1 MIDVKFDDGIAV
13 ITMSHGKAN
22 ALDIEFC
29 QALTALFVQL
39 RTSADVRAVVL
50 TGQGKMFSAG
60 VDLKRLSA
68 GGADYV
74 VEFLPTLHAL
84 YEAVF
89 FCPKPV
95 IAAINGHAIAGGAVL
110 AACADRRV
118 MASEAG
124 RIGVTELQV
133 GVPFPALAFEI
144 VRFAVPSR
152 YLTEFTLGAGTYATA
167 DALAKGWVDEVVDG
181 WELKPRALR
190 LAKLHA
196 GMSPEAVA
204 QTKAQIRQPVA
215 DALAVY
221 GAATDEK
228 VTAIWT
234 QEATL
239 ARVADYVAK
248 TLIKAPEIKASDAP
262 RSVH

>member
-1 MIDVKFDDGIAV
+1 MIDVTFDDGVAV
-13 ITMSHGKAN
+13 VAMQHGKAN
-22 ALDIEFC
+22 ALDVEFC
-29 QALTALFVQL
+29 EAMAVLFGEL
-39 RTSADVRAVVL
+39 RSKAEVKAVVL
-50 TGQGKMFSAG
+50 TGQNNGKARMFSAG

-74 VEFLPTLHAL
+74 TEFLPTLHAL

-89 FCPKPV
+89 FFPKPV

-118 MASEAG
+118 MARDAG
-124 RIGVTELQV
+124 RIGITELQV
-133 GVPFPALAFEI
+133 GVPLPALAFEI
-144 VRFAVPSR
+144 VRAAVPSR
-152 YLTEFTLGAGTYATA
+152 YLSEFALGAGTYVTA
-167 DALAKGWVDEVVDG
+167 EALAKGWVDEVIDA
-181 WELKPRALR
+181 WELMPRAIR

-196 GMSPEAVA
+196 AMSPEAFA

-215 DALAVY
+215 DAFAAH
-221 GAATDEK
+221 GRATDEA

-234 QEATL
+234 MDATL
-239 ARVADYVAK
+239 GRVADYVAR
-248 TLIKAPEIKASDAP
+248 TLAKASNES

>member
-13 ITMSHGKAN
+13 VMLGHGKAN

-29 QALTALFVQL
+29 EAMTALFAQL

-50 TGQGKMFSAG
+50 TGTAKMFSAG

-74 VEFLPTLHAL
+74 TRFLPTLHAL
-84 YEAVF
+84 YDAVF
-89 FCPKPV
+89 FFPKPV

-118 MASEAG
+118 MAAEAG
-124 RIGVTELQV
+124 RIGITELQV
-133 GVPFPALAFEI
+133 GVPLPALAFEI
-144 VRFAVPSR
+144 VRAAVPSR
-152 YLTEFTLGAGTYATA
+152 HLSEFALGAGTYVTA
-167 DALAKGWVDEVVDG
+167 EALAKGWIDEVVDG
-181 WELKPRALR
+181 WELMPRALR

-196 GMSPEAVA
+196 GMSPEAFA

-215 DALAVY
+215 DALAAH
-221 GAATDEK
+221 GKATDEK

-234 QEATL
+234 TEATL
-239 ARVADYVAK
+239 RRVAIYVAK
-248 TLIKAPEIKASDAP
+248 TLAKTPSAPG
-262 RSVH
+262 SVH

>member
-13 ITMSHGKAN
+13 VTLGHGKAN

-29 QALTALFVQL
+29 EALTALFGQL
-39 RTSADVRAVVL
+39 RAKAEVKAVVL
-50 TGQGKMFSAG
+50 TGTAAMFSAG

-74 VEFLPTLHAL
+74 TRFLPTLHAL
-84 YEAVF
+84 YDAVF
-89 FCPKPV
+89 FFPKPV

-118 MASEAG
+118 MAVGAG
-124 RIGVTELQV
+124 KIGITELQV
-133 GVPFPALAFEI
+133 GVPLPALAFEI
-144 VRFAVPSR
+144 VRAAVPAR
-152 YLTEFTLGAGTYATA
+152 YLSEFALGAGTYVTA
-167 DALAKGWVDEVVDG
+167 EALAKGWVDEVVDG
-181 WELKPRALR
+181 WELMPRALR

-196 GMSPEAVA
+196 GMSPEAFA

-215 DALAVY
+215 DAVATHGNV
-221 GAATDEK
+221 TDEA

-239 ARVADYVAK
+239 RRVAIYVAK
-248 TLIKAPEIKASDAP
+248 TLTKAPSGP
-262 RSVH
+262 GSVH

>member
-13 ITMSHGKAN
+13 VTLGHGKAN

-29 QALTALFVQL
+29 QALAALFAQL
-39 RTSADVRAVVL
+39 RTKAEVRAVVL
-50 TGQGKMFSAG
+50 TGTGKMFSAG

-74 VEFLPTLHAL
+74 TRFLPTLHAL
-84 YEAVF
+84 YDAVF
-89 FCPKPV
+89 FFPKPV

-118 MASEAG
+118 MAAEAG
-124 RIGVTELQV
+124 RIGITELQV
-133 GVPFPALAFEI
+133 GVPLPALAFEI
-144 VRFAVPSR
+144 VRAAVPSR
-152 YLTEFTLGAGTYATA
+152 YLSEFALGAGTYVTA
-167 DALAKGWVDEVVDG
+167 EALAKGWVDEVVDG
-181 WELKPRALR
+181 WELMPRALR

-196 GMSPEAVA
+196 GMSPEAFA

-215 DALAVY
+215 DALSAHGKV
-221 GAATDEK
+221 TDEA

-234 QEATL
+234 TEATL
-239 ARVADYVAK
+239 RRVAIYEAK
-248 TLIKAPEIKASDAP
+248 TLTKTPSAPG
-262 RSVH
+262 SVH